1 MGDVDG
7 VSGATASWTEG
18 KGNPIDYGHKEPTRQ
33 ALEDFRTAIVENKI
47 PLSNIK
53 SGAKVAFAVD
63 MGIRA
68 MDNNEVVHWDP
79 KYNL

>member
-7 VSGATASWTEG
+7 VSGATDSWTEG
-18 KGNPIDYGHKEPTRQ
+18 RGNPIDYNHKDPSRQ
-33 ALEDFRTAIVENKI
+33 ALEDFKSSIINNTTPI
-47 PLSNIK
+47 SNIK
-53 SGAKVAFAVD
+53 SGAAVSFAVD

-68 MDNNEVVHWDP
+68 MDTEQVVSWNP